1 MPYTLFNIA
10 TMAQEQTLQT
20 YLKDEMKFRTNAKAN
35 AVIEEGLDTFESFLD
50 FTKEDI
56 KTLCNSIRKPGGVIA
71 GRGRNAVDVPNNGF
85 HVPAIAETRLAWA
98 TYAAQ
103 YYHTVARP
111 INARTMSWNY
121 IRYFNSLKEERDNHT
136 APESMQ
142 KLSSKITIMKWIN
155 LFEEHLS
162 SVLGVRKVPLQYV
175 IRDTVEPNTIEE
187 DPLPNEVGSP
197 PYAARY
203 DSFNDEMIARTSHT
217 HPGYKADNKHVF
229 NLLNDGLAGSSYIS
243 SIQPFSQRKNGR
255 EAYKALV
262 LHNLGSAK
270 WDKVAEDADRRL
282 TKVEWNGK
290 SQRFTLLKHLTSHRN
305 AHNDLV
311 RSSRFIDYQ
320 IPSESQ
326 RVKRLFASI
335 KCSDSRIESV
345 RVQVLSDPTGLGNDF
360 ERCADLLLL
369 ARPSNPPSGPGPN
382 HRISALN
389 QENKR
394 KRDQS
399 KLPSRGKSGVEFTYY
414 RKEDYEKLNKAQK
427 HELYEWQ
434 TANKKARLEK
444 RSANKQK
451 ISAMQQKIDE
461 LEEKLKSSENSRGNN
476 DKHPALQRPPIQ
488 REEGTLV

>member
-1 MPYTLFNIA
+1 
-10 TMAQEQTLQT
+10 MAEINSLRVFLQEQ
-20 YLKDEMKFRTNAKAN
+20 MKFRTQTKAN
-35 AVIEEGLDTFESFLD
+35 AVMAEGLDAYNAFLD

-56 KTLCNSIRKPGGVIA
+56 KTLCNSIRKPGGMIPGDGDDA
-71 GRGRNAVDVPNNGF
+71 ADVVNNGL

-98 TYAAQ
+98 AYAAK
-103 YYHTVARP
+103 YYHMVDRP
-111 INARTMSWNY
+111 INSNTMSWNY
-121 IRYFNSLKEERDNHT
+121 IQYFSSLKEERDNHT
-136 APESMQ
+136 APETMQ
-142 KLSSKITIMKWIN
+142 KLSSKISIMKWIN

-162 SVLGVRKVPLQYV
+162 SVLGVRKVPLQYI
-175 IRDTVEPNTIEE
+175 IRETTDPVDIAD
-187 DPLPNEVGSP
+187 DPLPVGNGAP

-203 DSFNDEMIARTSHT
+203 DSFHDEMVARTSHT

-229 NLLNDGLAGSSYIS
+229 NLLNDGLAGTGYIS
-243 SIQPFSQRKNGR
+243 SIQPFSRRKNGR

-311 RSSRFIDYQ
+311 RASRFIDYQ
-320 IPSESQ
+320 VPSESQ

-335 KCSDSRIESV
+335 RSTESRIESV

-369 ARPSNPPSGPGPN
+369 ASPTNPSSGQNDQN

-389 QENKR
+389 TDRNKK
-394 KRDQS
+394 KRDSGRIAS
-399 KLPSRGKSGVEFTYY
+399 KGKSGVNLTYH
-414 RKEDYEKLNKAQK
+414 RKSDYDKLNRAQK
-427 HELYEWQ
+427 HELWEWQ
-434 TANKKARLEK
+434 LANKKAKHSSSDEK
-444 RSANKQK
+444 HK
-451 ISAMQQKIDE
+451 ISAMQQQIDE
-461 LEEKLKSSENSRGNN
+461 LKALVKTNESEKKTNIERNPGLI
-476 DKHPALQRPPIQ
+476 RPPTQ
-488 REEGTLV
+488 RAEGTLV